1 MRKVRAGRRR
11 VGSRHLFSERG
22 RPRYI
27 KRRRGSVL
35 FGLVALLVVFGLLS
49 AGSPTAD
56 AYSVSYYSELTAVPT
71 TGGGGRTYDDCA
83 SGTSGQYI
91 YQFGSYWQ
99 SDFASGTLN
108 RPYAYCTT
116 FNQTALTWGAY
127 VRTMG
132 GTSSWGSMN
141 PSWDLGSAS
150 CASTEAL
157 VGLVVKAIRGYA
169 SGVQDHLW
177 HAAIG
182 LANSYPGCWK
192 QHIGGILR
200 WELFHRD
207 HDCVSREYGGDWSRC
222 LCRRYCGPTR
232 PPLRHHLGCS
242 SGDDLDD
249 FVGIGDL
256 GYELHPDIFW
266 WQCGGDY
273 LFKGFWF
280 VHDFRLDDVAHRC
293 RNLCRQSNESR

>member
-1 MRKVRAGRRR
+1 M
-11 VGSRHLFSERG
+11 
-22 RPRYI
+22 
-27 KRRRGSVL
+27 
-35 FGLVALLVVFGLLS
+35 GLNE
-49 AGSPTAD
+49 P
-56 AYSVSYYSELTAVPT
+56 E
-71 TGGGGRTYDDCA
+71 
-83 SGTSGQYI
+83 
-91 YQFGSYWQ
+91 
-99 SDFASGTLN
+99 
-108 RPYAYCTT
+108 
-116 FNQTALTWGAY
+116 
-127 VRTMG
+127 
-132 GTSSWGSMN
+132 
-141 PSWDLGSAS
+141 LGSGKRKLCIDGGAGWS
-150 CASTEAL
+150 RRQRQS
-157 VGLVVKAIRGYA
+157 GWIRV
-169 SGVQDHLW
+169 GVQDHLW